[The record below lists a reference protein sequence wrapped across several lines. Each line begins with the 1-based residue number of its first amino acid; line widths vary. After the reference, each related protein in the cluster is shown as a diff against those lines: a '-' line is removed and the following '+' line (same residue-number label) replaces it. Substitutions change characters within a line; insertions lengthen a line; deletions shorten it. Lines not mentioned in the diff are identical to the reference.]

1 MWASRPVFISS
12 TFLDMHAERDHL
24 RRFVFPALEERL
36 RARRLHLEWV
46 DLRVGV
52 AGAGEPDLAAREMQV
67 LKVCLSEVHR
77 CRPFLLVLVGDR
89 YGWSPPRERI
99 RAVAKEAGLHFETE
113 GCSVTELEI
122 EYGVLAIA
130 AHQVRAVVYF
140 RDPLPYQDMPREMR
154 EAFSEADSDNARRL
168 LQLKL
173 RIVDALPDQVRT
185 YALRWDRHSGQF
197 DGLEEWGHRILED
210 LWGALTADVEDAAA
224 VPVSW
229 QAEEHALLDA
239 FIEQRGRD
247 FVGRRAVVDALLAH
261 ATGQSANWAICV
273 TGGAGAG
280 KSAIFSALHRRLR
293 GAGVVLL
300 LAHAAGAGPRA
311 ASLNLMLRRWIDE
324 LGEATGAAVE
334 VADDA
339 TAPDVE
345 RTFADLLARVCETRR
360 VVVLIDALDQF
371 EVGVRTQ
378 YMSWLP
384 PVWPANA
391 RLIATA
397 IAGEPTSA
405 LVERGARMQPLPGL
419 DAAESAAIVEA
430 VCARYHRTL
439 EPEVT
444 GALLAHSAAAQP
456 LWLVLAAEEVNLIDA
471 DDLARAAHRYDGAPA
486 ERLRAMMVDRASN
499 LPGDVP
505 GLYAASFDHAEQ
517 LFGRMFAVSF
527 VSLLALGRGGW
538 RELDFR
544 ALIPQLTGETWDELR
559 FAQLRRIFRGQ
570 IAQTGVQAQ
579 WNCVHAQM
587 RVAARV
593 RLAATPLSEPLLHA
607 LIARHLLS
615 LPADDP
621 LRCTEAMRHLMMS
634 ADWARAA
641 AYFGDET
648 LRDAELSGA
657 ISAVVDL
664 VADAPEGDGLNPIA
678 ALLAAFDPADARAD
692 VAVQRCLFGVRP
704 PLAAR
709 ASNRT
714 QRMFFDLVTRTADR
728 LVKARPDDVERRLA
742 LSTAHLA
749 RGILFAEAGDRPA
762 ARAAL
767 ETALDIAAGLNS
779 KNPRDM
785 VPLRQMLIV
794 QQKLAGVLS
803 EEGRL
808 DAVTRMRRTS
818 LAIAKQLVELQP
830 ADAEVRHELAAAQ
843 EAVAQSLVASGEL
856 AEAKQFL
863 REAVEST
870 HALAAQNPGIAL
882 LVEHE
887 AIALTRLAELQ
898 GGDNELAMAE
908 ASVRTAV
915 GILET
920 LVAQRPDA
928 RSSRANLAIATSTLG
943 ELLAMRMDF
952 IGAFAAYTRA
962 REILERLTQRDPSNA
977 EWRRSLGIACFQQ
990 AKMLLEKGDHAEAAA
1005 AIEKALSL
1013 IAPLAASDPSNMQ
1026 WVRDLAG
1033 FHRLRGDQHSATDD
1047 WRGAQVSYAEA
1058 LRLTELWAEND
1069 DSTEARRNLAMCHDA
1084 LGHALLANN
1093 DIDGAEA
1100 SIRAS
1105 MDIME
1110 GLVDRDQANTGW
1122 WRDLAG
1128 VHQSMAEVAKARHDW
1143 PAAARWQAAAADS
1156 LQRIATDRGDSFRAR
1171 FELARELVKLGES
1184 QLQSGDF
1191 RMVAQTLRR
1200 ALDVTALEPPP
1211 EMRKPYAELITNA
1224 YMFLG
1229 IALNESEPAEAV
1241 APLRQA
1247 MTFIGRWVEREPD
1260 RPDWRR
1266 ALASVGE
1273 DLAQALSATEDWD
1286 EARPVYATAVE
1297 AWTYLTRVRDDA
1309 AFRRG
1314 LARTQLALARCLIS
1328 SGDIR
1333 GAIRA
1338 AGPAR
1343 ATLAQREREDTA
1355 NPTASLAYFEF
1366 VHALGE
1372 TYLRNSQWDEVD
1384 ALFSEAMPVVERY
1397 IARRPD
1403 SDALRMQLVQMA
1415 WTRAQVM
1422 HKKGRH
1428 DAAVGFRR
1436 RTRDELRALASR
1448 GVPLGEQMAALL
1460 RKLEER
1466 G

>member
-52 AGAGEPDLAAREMQV
+52 ASAGESDLEARETQV
-67 LKVCLSEVHR
+67 LKVCLAEVHR

-99 RAVAKEAGLHFETE
+99 RAVAKEAGLHFATE

-130 AHQVRAVVYF
+130 AHKVRAVVYF

-185 YALRWDRHSGQF
+185 YALRWDGGSGRF
-197 DGLEEWGHRILED
+197 AGLEEWGHRILED
-210 LWGALTADVEDAAA
+210 LWGALTVDVEDAAA

-229 QAEEHALLDA
+229 QAEERAALDA

-247 FVGRRAVVDALLAH
+247 FIGRRAVVDALLAH
-261 ATGQSANWAICV
+261 ATGRSANWAIGV
-273 TGGAGAG
+273 TGEAGAG
-280 KSAIFSALHRRLR
+280 KSALFSALHRRLS
-293 GAGVVLL
+293 GAGGVLL
-300 LAHAAGAGPRA
+300 LAHAAGASPRA
-311 ASLNLMLRRWIDE
+311 ASLDLMLRRWIDE
-324 LGEATGAAVE
+324 LSEAVDAAVDLAEDATAAAVE
-334 VADDA
+334 
-339 TAPDVE
+339 
-345 RTFADLLARVCETRR
+345 RIFAGLLARACETRR

-371 EVGVRTQ
+371 EAGVRMQ

-384 PVWPANA
+384 AVWPANA
-391 RLIATA
+391 RLVATA

-405 LVERGARMQPLPGL
+405 LVERGARLQPLPGL
-419 DAAESAAIVEA
+419 DWAESAAIVEA

-456 LWLVLAAEEVNLIDA
+456 LWLVLAAEELNLIDA

-486 ERLRAMMVDRASN
+486 ERLRAMMVDRAGN

-527 VSLLALGRGGW
+527 VGLLALGRGGW

-544 ALIPQLTGETWDELR
+544 VLIPQLTGETWDELR

-570 IAQTGVQAQ
+570 IAQTGAQAQ

-593 RLAATPLSEPLLHA
+593 RLAATRLSEPRLHA
-607 LIARHLLS
+607 LIAQHLLS

-621 LRCTEAMRHLMMS
+621 LRCAEAMRHLMMS

-641 AYFGDET
+641 AYFGDES
-648 LRDAELSGA
+648 LREAELSGA
-657 ISAVVDL
+657 VLAVVDL
-664 VADAPEGDGLNPIA
+664 VADAPEGDDLKAIA

-692 VAVQRCLFGVRP
+692 IAVRRCLFDARTL
-704 PLAAR
+704 LAAR
-709 ASNRT
+709 AGNRT
-714 QRMFFDLVTRTADR
+714 QRMFFDLVTQAADR
-728 LVKARPDDVERRLA
+728 LVKARPDSGQRRLA
-742 LSTAHLA
+742 LSNAHLA

-767 ETALDIAAGLNS
+767 ETALNIVVELNTE
-779 KNPRDM
+779 NPTDT
-785 VPLRQMLIV
+785 VPLRQVLIV
-794 QQKLAGVLS
+794 QQKLADVLA

-818 LAIAKQLVELQP
+818 LAIAKQLAALQP
-830 ADAEVRHELAAAQ
+830 DDAEVRHELAAAQ
-843 EAVAQSLVASGEL
+843 ESIAQSLVASADL
-856 AEAKQFL
+856 AGAKRFL

-870 HALAAQNPGIAL
+870 RALAAQNPGNAL
-882 LVEHE
+882 LIEHE

-908 ASVRTAV
+908 TSVRTAV

-920 LVAQRPDA
+920 LVAQHPDA

-943 ELLAMRMDF
+943 DLLATRMDF
-952 IGAFAAYTRA
+952 AGAAHAYSRA
-962 REILERLTQRDPSNA
+962 RESLERLTQRDPSNA
-977 EWRRSLGIACFQQ
+977 EWQRSLGIACFQQ
-990 AKMLLEKGDHAEAAA
+990 AKMLLAKGEHGEAAT
-1005 AIEKALSL
+1005 AIEKGLSL
-1013 IAPLAASDPSNMQ
+1013 IAPLAARDPSNMQ
-1026 WVRDLAG
+1026 WTRDLAG
-1033 FHRLRGDQHSATDD
+1033 LHGLRGDQRGAADD
-1047 WRGAQVSYAEA
+1047 RRGAQESYAEA
-1058 LRLTELWAEND
+1058 LRLTERWAKND
-1069 DSTEARRNLAMCHDA
+1069 DSTEAQRDLARCHDA
-1084 LGHALLANN
+1084 LGHALLA
-1093 DIDGAEA
+1093 DKDLDGAEVSFRAGMGIMA
-1100 SIRAS
+1100 S
-1105 MDIME
+1105 
-1110 GLVDRDQANTGW
+1110 LVERDEANTGW
-1122 WRDLAG
+1122 RRDLAG
-1128 VHQSMAEVAKARHDW
+1128 IHQSMAEVAKARRDW
-1143 PAAARWQAAAADS
+1143 PAATRRQVLATNI
-1156 LQRIATDRGDSFRAR
+1156 LQDVATDRGDNFRAQ
-1171 FELARELVKLGES
+1171 FEHARELVQLGKS

-1191 RMVAQTLRR
+1191 RMAAQTLRR

-1211 EMRKPYAELITNA
+1211 EMREAYAELITNA

-1229 IALNESEPAEAV
+1229 VALNESEPAEAV
-1241 APLRQA
+1241 APLREA
-1247 MTFIGRWVEREPD
+1247 MAFIGGWAEREPD

-1273 DLAQALSATEDWD
+1273 DLAQALSATGDWNG
-1286 EARPVYATAVE
+1286 AQPVYEVAVE
-1297 AWTYLTRVRDDA
+1297 AWARLSRDRDDVEL
-1309 AFRRG
+1309 RRG
-1314 LARTQLALARCLIS
+1314 LARSQLASARCLVS
-1328 SGDIR
+1328 RGDIR

-1338 AGPAR
+1338 AAPAR
-1343 ATLAQREREDTA
+1343 TTLPQREREDTA
-1355 NPTASLAYFEF
+1355 NFTALLAYFEF
-1366 VHALGE
+1366 VHVLGE
-1372 TYLRNSQWDEVD
+1372 VYLRNSQWNEVE
-1384 ALFSEAMPVVERY
+1384 ALFAEAMPVAERV

-1403 SDALRMQLVQMA
+1403 FDTLRMQLVQMA

-1422 HKKGRH
+1422 HKNGRH

-1448 GVPLGEQMAALL
+1448 GVPLGDQMAALL